1 MFRFQRLQLVQ
12 YKNYMFKNFE
22 FKHKVIGICGSNG
35 IGKTNILDA
44 IWYLCFTKSYFTAI
58 DGRIAYTANQG
69 FRIDGE
75 CSINNQ
81 SLNTIAILRE
91 TGKKE
96 FSVNN
101 DLYTKLSHHIG
112 KMPAVMVAPD
122 DVIIITG
129 GSEERRKMIDTLI
142 CQIDEVYMQQLIAYN
157 KILLQRNALLKQ
169 FAETGFTDSA
179 LLQVINMQLITAGSY
194 VYKVRKAFLPTYL
207 ERINKH
213 YQQISG
219 AGEQLDLSYESPL
232 DAFVTTNEQ
241 EAFSLLLQQ
250 NHQRDL
256 AMQRTNGGIHK
267 DDVKFLLD
275 SMPFKQ
281 IASQGQR
288 KSLLLSIRLTEY
300 ELLQEH
306 KGFAPVLLLD
316 DVFEKL
322 DEQRMANLLLD
333 VCVKKQGQVFITD
346 THKSR
351 LEAHLKNVGCDY
363 EIIELV

>member
-1 MFRFQRLQLVQ
+1 
-12 YKNYMFKNFE
+12 MFKNFE
-22 FKHKVIGICGSNG
+22 FKHKVIGICGANG

-58 DGRIAYTANQG
+58 DGRIAYTPNQG
-69 FRIDGE
+69 FRIDGK

-81 SLNTIAILRE
+81 AVNAVAILRE

-101 DLYTKLSHHIG
+101 DLYTRLSSHIG

-142 CQIDEVYMQQLIAYN
+142 CQIDETYMQQLMAYN

-169 FAETGFTDSA
+169 FSETGFTDNA
-179 LLQVINMQLITAGSY
+179 LLHIINTQLITAGSY
-194 VYKVRKAFLPTYL
+194 VYKLRKDFLPAYL

-219 AGEQLDLSYESPL
+219 SNEQLELSYDTPL
-232 DAFVTTNEQ
+232 DVFNSKSEQDAFE
-241 EAFSLLLQQ
+241 LLFAQ
-250 NHQRDL
+250 NHSRDL

-267 DDVKFLLD
+267 DDIKFLLD
-275 SMPFKQ
+275 GMPFKQ

-288 KSLLLSIRLTEY
+288 KSLLFAIRLTEY
-300 ELLQEH
+300 ELLQEY

-346 THKSR
+346 THKGR
-351 LEAHLKNVGCDY
+351 LEAHLQNVGCDY